1 MRFRHLLILTLI
13 LGLLPLCPGCKLFT
27 RYDIQGTWEI
37 VKSVDGIQTTYMAV
51 FAEYANYKDSG
62 WVQVDSVTYG
72 TYRMEFDDE
81 ITFVL
86 YYFVPGSTVTSHKAN
101 FRGGFD
107 SKNTMSGTVEEV
119 NVNEG
124 YEATGTWQAVR
135 YSEPL

>member
-1 MRFRHLLILTLI
+1 MRFKHLSVLTLI
-13 LGLLPLCPGCKLFT
+13 LGELLLYSGCKLFT
-27 RYDIQGTWEI
+27 QYDIQGTWEI
-37 VKSVDGIQTTYMAV
+37 VKSVDGVQTTFTAT

-72 TYRMEFDDE
+72 TYRVEFDDE
-81 ITFVL
+81 ISFVL
-86 YYFVPGSTVTSHKAN
+86 YYFLPGSTATSHKAT

-107 SKNTMSGTVEEV
+107 SKNTMSGTVNEI
-119 NVNEG
+119 NVDDG